1 MLRTLRLSTHSGAL
15 LALLSTIAVRHV
27 AAQGVRGTITA
38 DSAVAD
44 RAAAPVG
51 RVAAGALL
59 GGAAG
64 LLAGS
69 VTGLYVGG
77 NRCHDPGNPDSCHW
91 LDGLLVGAAVG
102 VTVGTPGGAHL
113 FNRRRGSLAWSLVA
127 SAALGVAG
135 AAMFNAADGR
145 PPGGGRNAMLA
156 TAVIAV
162 PVLQVV
168 SATIIETRTA
178 KR

>member
-1 MLRTLRLSTHSGAL
+1 MLSAYSRVL
-15 LALLSTIAVRHV
+15 LAALLSTVAVRQV
-27 AAQGVRGTITA
+27 AAQDVRGAITA

-44 RAAAPVG
+44 RAATPVG
-51 RVAAGALL
+51 RVVAGALL
-59 GGAAG
+59 GGATG
-64 LLAGS
+64 LLAGG

-77 NRCHDPGNPDSCHW
+77 NRCNDPGNPDSCHL

-102 VTVGTPGGAHL
+102 VALGTPGGAHL
-113 FNRRRGSLAWSLVA
+113 LNRRRGSLAWSLVA
-127 SAALGVAG
+127 SAALGLAG
-135 AAMFNAADGR
+135 AAIFNAADGR
-145 PPGGGRNAMLA
+145 PPGGGRNAILV

-178 KR
+178 RR